1 MNMNNITDASKKFP
15 MMPVA
20 PLGVIAMRGC
30 EEMGKAVNAYLT
42 KWQVDNSTDEM
53 LHSFY
58 GSEANGFLIRTN
70 CPRFGT
76 GEGKGMLLD
85 SVRGYDLY
93 IICDVGA
100 YQCTYK
106 MYGKEIPMTPDEH
119 YADLKRL
126 IAAASGKAKRINVI
140 MPMLYEGRQHR
151 RTARESM
158 DCALMLQEL
167 VAMGVEN
174 IITFDAHDPRVQNAI
189 PLSGFESIMPT
200 YQMLKAMTHTYSD
213 LKMDKDHMM
222 VVSPDEGAISRNIYY
237 SSAMGVD
244 LGMFYKRRDYTRVV
258 NGRNPIIAHEYMGDS
273 VEGKDV
279 FVADDIIASGD
290 SILDL
295 AYNLKKRGAKRVF
308 AGATF
313 AFFTS
318 GLEAFNKAYE
328 EGVIDH
334 VFATNLTY
342 ASPEMLAAPW
352 FTQADMSKY
361 MAFVIATLNHDQSLS
376 HLLDPWK
383 RIEKLLSEY
392 RENK

>member
-1 MNMNNITDASKKFP
+1 MNENMNAENSAKFP
-15 MMPVA
+15 MMPVG

-30 EEMGKAVNAYLT
+30 EEMGKAVNDYLT

-58 GSEANGFLIRTN
+58 GSEANGFLIHAN

-85 SVRGYDLY
+85 SVCGYDLY

-106 MYGKEIPMTPDEH
+106 LYGKEIPMTPDEH
-119 YADLKRL
+119 YADLKRI
-126 IAAASGKAKRINVI
+126 IAAVSGKAKRINVI

-167 VAMGVEN
+167 VGMGVEN

-342 ASPEMLAAPW
+342 ASPEALAAPW
-352 FTQADMSKY
+352 FTQANMSKY
-361 MAFVIATLNHDQSLS
+361 MAFVIATLNHDQSIS
-376 HLLDPWK
+376 YLLDPWK
-383 RIEKLLSEY
+383 RIEKLLNED
-392 RENK
+392 RERK